1 MLFAL
6 TLCAGTLAAVRPA
19 AAESAPRA
27 GFAAVDARPADGAVF
42 APAPAGAAVAASASS
57 DARTASGSGAPARGA
72 DSLAASA
79 AELDRLFTAALEKL
93 AAAGLDKPVD
103 GAEADAPARKA
114 GAGSSGRSAGAGKR
128 ADRRKAASKV
138 DARAAAAVEK
148 RAAAVPGGDSRAAAA
163 SALDTRAAA
172 ALEKRDSVV
181 SALDTRTAAVESESL
196 AADAASGTPSPA
208 ADSGAF
214 VAAAPHERSR
224 LREFLPRFHRIDRE
238 IDRGRFVYRGE
249 VILGMTA
256 SYGTLSSEDTDFLT
270 IIDNI
275 NLSGT
280 ITSVQPFFGYHYRD
294 NRCVGIRLGY
304 HYLKGDLGN
313 VDLDLGEQNDIS
325 LNISEMALKS
335 VSYSFA
341 LFHRSYVGI
350 DPRGRLG
357 LFSEVEASVTSGTS
371 DFFNNSGETR
381 KATYSDVLRL
391 KLAFNPG
398 MAIYIFPNV
407 CATVSVGLGGLQY
420 NSVRQHDAEGNRTGS
435 RRASK
440 MRFRLNI
447 ADINFGLV
455 IHLWDKKRE
464 Q

>member
-6 TLCAGTLAAVRPA
+6 TLFAGTLAALRPA
-19 AAESAPRA
+19 AAEPAPRA
-27 GFAAVDARPADGAVF
+27 GLAAA
-42 APAPAGAAVAASASS
+42 APQ
-57 DARTASGSGAPARGA
+57 A

-79 AELDRLFTAALEKL
+79 AELDRLFAAALEKL
-93 AAAGLDKPVD
+93 AAAGLDKPID
-103 GAEADAPARKA
+103 GKEAGSSARKA
-114 GAGSSGRSAGAGKR
+114 GAGSPGGTRAGASARAAGPGKR
-128 ADRRKAASKV
+128 ADARTAAAPGKRAQAPESGTPAIAAETEKSAATAASGTSASASKTA
-138 DARAAAAVEK
+138 ARAAAA
-148 RAAAVPGGDSRAAAA
+148 APGKPASVSNPGKPAAAAA
-163 SALDTRAAA
+163 SGTTAFAAA
-172 ALEKRDSVV
+172 SDP
-181 SALDTRTAAVESESL
+181 SASASKSDAPASAPGTP
-196 AADAASGTPSPA
+196 AASVPR
-208 ADSGAF
+208 
-214 VAAAPHERSR
+214 ERSR

-280 ITSVQPFFGYHYRD
+280 LTSVQPFFGYHYRD

-407 CATVSVGLGGLQY
+407 CATVSVGLGGIQY

>member
-6 TLCAGTLAAVRPA
+6 TLFAGSLAAVRPA
-19 AAESAPRA
+19 AAEPAPRA
-27 GFAAVDARPADGAVF
+27 GL
-42 APAPAGAAVAASASS
+42 AAVAPQ
-57 DARTASGSGAPARGA
+57 T

-79 AELDRLFTAALEKL
+79 AELDRLFTEALEKL

-103 GAEADAPARKA
+103 GAKADDAPARKA

-128 ADRRKAASKV
+128 AET
-138 DARAAAAVEK
+138 RAAAASREK
-148 RAAAVPGGDSRAAAA
+148 RTFSSEGDARAAAA

-172 ALEKRDSVV
+172 AAALDAQAA
-181 SALDTRTAAVESESL
+181 ALDTRAAASLPDASAAAAESETP
-196 AADAASGTPSPA
+196 AAAAASDTPAPA
-208 ADSGAF
+208 ADPGTFA
-214 VAAAPHERSR
+214 AAAPHERSR
-224 LREFLPRFHRIDRE
+224 FREFLPRFHRIDRE

-280 ITSVQPFFGYHYRD
+280 VTSVQPFFGYHYRD

-371 DFFNNSGETR
+371 DFINNSGETH
-381 KATYSDVLRL
+381 KATCSDVLRL

-407 CATVSVGLGGLQY
+407 CATVSVGLGGMQY
-420 NSVRQHDAEGNRTGS
+420 NSIRQHDAEGNRTGS

>member
-1 MLFAL
+1 MKRTLLFAL
-6 TLCAGTLAAVRPA
+6 TLLAGSPA
-19 AAESAPRA
+19 AARPTAEAALRPA
-27 GFAAVDARPADGAVF
+27 GSVAVDAQPAVAALFTPVPADSLAVSGAG
-42 APAPAGAAVAASASS
+42 APAGSA
-57 DARTASGSGAPARGA
+57 GS

-79 AELDRLFTAALEKL
+79 AELDRLFADAVEKL
-93 AAAGLDKPVD
+93 AAAGLVKPIG
-103 GAEADAPARKA
+103 GAEADASARTA
-114 GAGSSGRSAGAGKR
+114 ETGSS
-128 ADRRKAASKV
+128 
-138 DARAAAAVEK
+138 ARAARALKRGGARTAAAGSVGAAVLA
-148 RAAAVPGGDSRAAAA
+148 R
-163 SALDTRAAA
+163 
-172 ALEKRDSVV
+172 
-181 SALDTRTAAVESESL
+181 DTRTAAAAAREAQTSAALDGRTGSALDGQAASAREAKAVSAAPEPL
-196 AADAASGTPSPA
+196 AATSEVLVPTAG
-208 ADSGAF
+208 ADTLAPL
-214 VAAAPHERSR
+214 APHERSR
-224 LREFLPRFHRIDRE
+224 FRQFLPRFHRVDRE

-270 IIDNI
+270 ILDNI

-280 ITSVQPFFGYHYRD
+280 LASVKPFFGYHYRD

-304 HYLKGDLGN
+304 YYLKGDLGN

-325 LNISEMALKS
+325 LNISNMLLKS
-335 VSYSFA
+335 TSYSFG

-350 DPRGRLG
+350 DPKGRLG
-357 LFSEVEASVTSGTS
+357 LFSEVEASITSGTS
-371 DFFNNSGETR
+371 DFINDSGETH

-398 MAIYIFPNV
+398 LAIYIFPNV

-420 NSVRQHDAEGNRTGS
+420 NSVIQHDADGNRTGS

>member
-6 TLCAGTLAAVRPA
+6 TLFAGTLAALRPA
-19 AAESAPRA
+19 AAEPAPRA
-27 GFAAVDARPADGAVF
+27 GLAAA
-42 APAPAGAAVAASASS
+42 APQ
-57 DARTASGSGAPARGA
+57 A

-79 AELDRLFTAALEKL
+79 AELDRLFAVALEKL
-93 AAAGLDKPVD
+93 AAAGLDKPID
-103 GAEADAPARKA
+103 GKEAGSSARKA
-114 GAGSSGRSAGAGKR
+114 GAGSPGGTHAGASARAAGPGKR
-128 ADRRKAASKV
+128 ADARTAAAPGKRAQAPESGTPAIAAETEKSAATAASGTSASASKTA
-138 DARAAAAVEK
+138 ARAAAAAPGK
-148 RAAAVPGGDSRAAAA
+148 PAAVSNPGKPAAAAA
-163 SALDTRAAA
+163 SGTTAFAAA
-172 ALEKRDSVV
+172 SDTSVF
-181 SALDTRTAAVESESL
+181 ASE
-196 AADAASGTPSPA
+196 SGTPASAPGTPA
-208 ADSGAF
+208 AS
-214 VAAAPHERSR
+214 VPRERSR

-280 ITSVQPFFGYHYRD
+280 LTSVQPFFGYHYRD

-407 CATVSVGLGGLQY
+407 CATVSVGLGGIQY

>member
-6 TLCAGTLAAVRPA
+6 TLFAGTLAALRPA
-19 AAESAPRA
+19 AAEPAPRA
-27 GFAAVDARPADGAVF
+27 GVAVDAPQ
-42 APAPAGAAVAASASS
+42 
-57 DARTASGSGAPARGA
+57 A

-79 AELDRLFTAALEKL
+79 AELDRLFAVALEKL
-93 AAAGLDKPVD
+93 AAAGLDKPID
-103 GAEADAPARKA
+103 GKKAGSSARKA
-114 GAGSSGRSAGAGKR
+114 EAGSPGGTRAGASARAAGPGKR
-128 ADRRKAASKV
+128 ADARTAAAPGKRAKAPESGTPATAAETEAATAASGTSASASTT
-138 DARAAAAVEK
+138 DARAAAA
-148 RAAAVPGGDSRAAAA
+148 APGKPASVSNPGKSA
-163 SALDTRAAA
+163 SA
-172 ALEKRDSVV
+172 
-181 SALDTRTAAVESESL
+181 
-196 AADAASGTPSPA
+196 AASGTTAFAAASDTSAFASESGTPASESGTPASAPGTPA
-208 ADSGAF
+208 AS
-214 VAAAPHERSR
+214 VPRERSR
-224 LREFLPRFHRIDRE
+224 LREFRPRFHRIDRE

-280 ITSVQPFFGYHYRD
+280 LTSVQPFFGYHYRD

-407 CATVSVGLGGLQY
+407 CATVSVGLGGIQY